1 MLQQGLQ
8 HSLLPLRVSSSGES
22 TSGMPLQQS
31 SSKPLAAASR
41 ACCFQC
47 QHQQALCEAPM
58 VQSSRQM
65 WMQAFQ
71 QKLYCHRNAL
81 QQCSVLQQGL
91 RVSSSRESSPR
102 SVQGLLKAPI
112 WRQQPLQQ
120 VLL

>member
-1 MLQQGLQ
+1 
-8 HSLLPLRVSSSGES
+8 
-22 TSGMPLQQS
+22 
-31 SSKPLAAASR
+31 
-41 ACCFQC
+41 
-47 QHQQALCEAPM
+47 
-58 VQSSRQM
+58 
-65 WMQAFQ
+65 MQAFQ

-91 RVSSSRESSPR
+91 RVSSSGESSPR